1 MIFSR
6 SMVWW
11 MVCRDLRSRREFLN
25 LRIHDPGRGS
35 HRLATAA
42 CLAMLITAAAV
53 TGQTSG
59 DPVFVDGAPAAGIDF
74 THFNGM
80 TGHFTIAEITGQGVG
95 LIDYDG
101 DGDLDIYLVQGQLLG
116 KSMSEAV
123 FPWRGTQ
130 PPTDKLYRN
139 DLVVQ
144 KNGTRQLRF
153 TDVTE
158 ASGISADGYGM
169 GVATGDFD
177 NDGWV
182 DLYITNLGSNHL
194 YRNRGDGTFED
205 VTAKAGVDDERWSTC
220 AAFVDYDRDGDL
232 DLFVSNYVDFETAP
246 TRECYANSTARDFC
260 GPDAYNPVPDR
271 LFRNRGDGTFEDV
284 TIAAGISKEFGAGF
298 GVVAA
303 DFNSDGW
310 IDIYVANDG
319 DPNQLWLNNGNGT
332 FRNEALWAGAAI
344 NSSGKAEASMGVD
357 AGDFDE
363 DGDDD
368 IFMTHIMEETNTL
381 FVNDGSGLFE
391 DRTAAAGLSSIS
403 LGKTG
408 FGTGWFDF
416 DNDGWLDLL
425 VLNGAVRSLA
435 ERVRAGDPYP
445 LGQPNHLLRNT
456 GKGKF
461 ELASDRAG
469 DSFLLIE
476 VSRGAA
482 FGDIDNDGD
491 TDVLV
496 VNNNGPTRLLVNQIG
511 NRNHWLG
518 LRLLVGDPP
527 RDALGATIEVVLS
540 DGTSRHRRVRTDG
553 SFCSSRD
560 PRVLVGLGNA
570 SGVKSVQVTWP
581 DGRKETWRKPPVDQ
595 YTTLRRGSAP
605 REK

>member
-1 MIFSR
+1 MEGVTTGCAVSR
-6 SMVWW
+6 SVIAI
-11 MVCRDLRSRREFLN
+11 V
-25 LRIHDPGRGS
+25 
-35 HRLATAA
+35 AA
-42 CLAMLITAAAV
+42 CGLLVAAGGNGASQEDV
-53 TGQTSG
+53 
-59 DPVFVDGAPAAGIDF
+59 VFVDVARSAGIEF

-80 TGHFTIAEITGQGVG
+80 TGNFTIAEITGQGLG
-95 LIDYDG
+95 LVDFDN
-101 DGDLDIYLVQGQLLG
+101 DGDLDVYLVQGSLLG
-116 KSMSEAV
+116 NSMSEAV
-123 FPWRGTQ
+123 FPWRGSK
-130 PPTDKLYRN
+130 PPTDRLYRN

-144 KNGTRQLRF
+144 KDGTRRLHF
-153 TDVTE
+153 TDVTRS
-158 ASGISADGYGM
+158 SGITSDGYGM
-169 GVATGDFD
+169 GVTTGDFD
-177 NDGWV
+177 NDGLV
-182 DLYITNLGSNHL
+182 DLYITNLGSNQL

-232 DLFVSNYVDFETAP
+232 DLYVSNYVDFETAP
-246 TRECYANSTARDFC
+246 TRECYANSSARDFC

-303 DFNSDGW
+303 DYNSDGW

-319 DPNQLWLNNGNGT
+319 DPNQLWLNNGDGT
-332 FRNEALWAGAAI
+332 FHNEALWAGAAI
-344 NSSGKAEASMGVD
+344 NSEGSAEASMGVD
-357 AGDFDE
+357 ADDFDE

-381 FVNDGSGLFE
+381 YVNDGTGLFE
-391 DRTAAAGLSSIS
+391 DRTGAAGLASIS

-425 VLNGAVRSLA
+425 ILNGAVRALA

-456 GKGKF
+456 GKGRF
-461 ELASDRAG
+461 EVASARAG
-469 DSFLLIE
+469 ESFPLIE

-496 VNNNGPTRLLVNQIG
+496 ANNNGPSRLLINQIG
-511 NRNHWLG
+511 NRNHWIG
-518 LRLLVGDPP
+518 LRLVLEKVS
-527 RDALGATIEVVLS
+527 RDAMGARVQLVLAGGS
-540 DGTSRHRRVRTDG
+540 SRWRRVRTDG
-553 SFCSSRD
+553 SFCSARD
-560 PRVLVGLGNA
+560 PRVLIGLGSA
-570 SGVKSVQVTWP
+570 TSVKEVRVLWP
-581 DGRKETWRKPPVDQ
+581 GGRRETWRDLPVDR
-595 YTTLRRGSAP
+595 YSTLREGSAP
-605 REK
+605 QEKK